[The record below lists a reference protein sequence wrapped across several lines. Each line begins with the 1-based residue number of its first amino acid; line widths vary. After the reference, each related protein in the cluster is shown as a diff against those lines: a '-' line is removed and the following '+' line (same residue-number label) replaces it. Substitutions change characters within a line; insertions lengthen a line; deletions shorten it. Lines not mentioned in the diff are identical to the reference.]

1 MDGHTTTLARA
12 AMEQPSISHVP
23 SAKPTT
29 AGCASAN
36 TAPALSFQI
45 VTSRAGFD
53 ALEGE
58 WNTLFERAGRPHQV
72 FQSFNWN
79 WHWANHLLGTLT
91 SKRSLAI
98 LTARR
103 EGELVMI
110 WPLVAERAHGLT
122 ILSWMG
128 EPISQYGDIIAD
140 DSIDLGALQ
149 AAWKFLCTT
158 LKPDLAR
165 LNKTRADAAI
175 TPLLDGLG
183 GTITQ
188 RLEAPFLDLTSA
200 ATFEDYEQRYSTK
213 ARKNRRRYWRRIE
226 EQGDVA
232 VRQFHEGPDAAAILD
247 EAITVKRAW
256 LAHKGLVSPALAD
269 ERTRRFFHDVASST
283 QRPIA
288 CRVST
293 ITCNGV
299 NAAFEV
305 GFACKGHMAIH
316 ILAYSLEFEKQ
327 SVGVLLLEAMLR
339 ASMGAG
345 IKTYDLLA
353 PRADY
358 KMDWADG
365 VVAVNDHALA
375 MTVKGRVY
383 AQGYLALVR
392 PKLKVAVE
400 RMPTSIRRLLSRRLS
415 IAVLA
420 LSGAA

>member
-1 MDGHTTTLARA
+1 MDAHTTTLARTLFEDA
-12 AMEQPSISHVP
+12 QLTGPSDTQ
-23 SAKPTT
+23 SAPRTGATT
-29 AGCASAN
+29 HAELNFSV
-36 TAPALSFQI
+36 
-45 VTSRAGFD
+45 VTNRDAFD

-58 WNTLFERAGRPHQV
+58 WNALFERAGRPHQV

-91 SKRSLAI
+91 SKRALAL

-103 EGELVMI
+103 DGELVMI
-110 WPLVAERAHGLT
+110 WPLISDRAHGLT
-122 ILSWMG
+122 LLSWMG
-128 EPISQYGDIIAD
+128 EPVSQYGDIIAD
-140 DSIDLGALQ
+140 DSVTLSQLQ
-149 AAWKFLCTT
+149 AAWSFLCAT

-175 TPLLDGLG
+175 APLLESLG
-183 GTITQ
+183 GVVTQ
-188 RLEAPFLDLTSA
+188 RLEAPYLDLTSA
-200 ATFEDYEQRYSTK
+200 PTFEAYEQRYSTK
-213 ARKNRRRYWRRIE
+213 ARKNRRRYWRRIK
-226 EQGDVA
+226 EQGDIA
-232 VRQFHEGPDAAAILD
+232 VRQFHEGAQAAAILD
-247 EAITVKRAW
+247 EAIAVKRAW

-269 ERTRRFFHDVASST
+269 ERTRHFFQAVASST
-283 QRPIA
+283 DRPTS

-316 ILAYSLEFEKQ
+316 ILAYSLEFEKL

-339 ASMGAG
+339 TSKQDGF
-345 IKTYDLLA
+345 KTYDLLA

-375 MTVKGRVY
+375 MTIKGRVY

-400 RMPTSIRRLLSRRLS
+400 RMPTSLRRLLSRRLS
-415 IAVLA
+415 TAILA